1 MLVDTIFQ
9 QKVMEIQ
16 SRLPVAIHQ
25 VQVQE
30 KINFEPLLNQKIKT
44 VQDKSSTLKDLSK
57 TGELTKTLSD
67 NKFSNH
73 IKQDK
78 PIMSQ
83 IEAAIEE
90 ASYKHKVP
98 AALIKA
104 MIRQESNFNPKSISS
119 VGAIGLMQL
128 MPNTAEG
135 LGVSDPFDIR
145 QNIDGG
151 TKYLKGL
158 LARFNSDY
166 SLAIAAYNAG
176 PNAVKKYGGVPPYEE
191 TQNHVRKVLKYYH
204 EYKYDYAQK

>member
-30 KINFEPLLNQKIKT
+30 KIDFEPLLDQKIKV
-44 VQDKSSTLKDLSK
+44 VQDQSSTLKGLSK
-57 TGELTKTLSD
+57 TDELTKTLSD
-67 NKFSNH
+67 NKPSND
-73 IKQDK
+73 IKQTK

-83 IEAAIEE
+83 IEEAIED
-90 ASYKHKVP
+90 ASYKYKVP

-104 MIRQESNFNPKSISS
+104 MIRQESNFNPKSVSS

-135 LGVSDPFDIR
+135 LGVADPFDIR

-176 PNAVKKYGGVPPYEE
+176 PTAVKRYGGVPPYQE